1 VNEVQEIMDG
11 ITQAFQLI
19 TTLNP
24 ELLQVTALSLYISL
38 SATVLSTL
46 IAIPA
51 GGLIHF
57 REFTGKRMLITI
69 IQTLYSVPTVII
81 GLLVFLLISRSGPFG
96 ILGLL
101 FTPTGMIIG
110 QTILILPIMTG
121 LVITAL
127 SGVDRNIRDTLVS
140 LGATEFQS
148 IAQIV
153 QEARFA
159 ILGAVILGFGR
170 AISEVGVA
178 MMIGGNIRGETRVL
192 TTSIALETGMGN
204 FGLSIALGI
213 VLLAIALIVVL
224 IMNLITSGALS
235 ESDRIRGGPQ
245 A

>member
-1 VNEVQEIMDG
+1 VITVQEIIDG
-11 ITQAFQLI
+11 FTQAFQLI
-19 TTLNP
+19 ISLNP

-38 SATVLSTL
+38 SATIIATL

-57 REFTGKRMLITI
+57 HKFTGKRMVITI

-81 GLLVFLLISRSGPFG
+81 GLLVFLLISRSGPLG
-96 ILGLL
+96 IFGLL
-101 FTPTGMIIG
+101 FTPTGMMLG

-148 IAQIV
+148 IAWIV
-153 QEARFA
+153 REARFA

-213 VLLAIALIVVL
+213 VLLGIALIVVL
-224 IMNLITSGALS
+224 IMNLITSGAVS
-235 ESDRIRGGPQ
+235 DSDRILGGPQ

>member
-1 VNEVQEIMDG
+1 VQEIIDG

-19 TTLNP
+19 ISLNP
-24 ELLQVTALSLYISL
+24 DLLEVTLLSLYISL
-38 SATVLSTL
+38 CSTFIAAS

-57 REFTGKRMLITI
+57 HEFAGKRVIIAI

-81 GLLVFLLISRSGPFG
+81 GLVVFLLISRSGPFG
-96 ILGLL
+96 ALGLL

-148 IAQIV
+148 ITRIV
-153 QEARFA
+153 LEARFA

-178 MMIGGNIRGETRVL
+178 MIIGGNIRGETRVL

-213 VLLAIALIVVL
+213 VLLAIALVVVL
-224 IMNLITSGALS
+224 IMNLITANALS
-235 ESDRIRGGPQ
+235 DSDRILGGPQ